1 MEFERQ
7 SSRGGQVM
15 AKQNRYDYIVVGAG
29 SAGCVVA
36 DRLSEDADHRVLLLE
51 AGGRD
56 SDPLI
61 HIPIGIGRMH
71 PRRLHDWGYNGE
83 PESGLNGR
91 VLQETRG
98 KVLGGSSSINVMA
111 YVRGNRADYDR
122 WSRNGC
128 PGWSYAEV
136 LPYFRRSESWE
147 GGADAYRGGDGP
159 LKVTSSRSPDPIW
172 ASMIEAGE
180 SAGHARTA
188 DYNGARQ
195 EGFGRSQS
203 TIENGRRCSTAVAFL
218 HPAKR
223 RANLT
228 VQTNALTCGI
238 IMDGR
243 RAVGVAYRRN
253 GQVIEA
259 RADREIVLSA
269 GAFNSPQLLML
280 SGIGPGDHLR
290 KVGIEPLVDLPGVG
304 GNLQDHLSAPLDYE
318 RLDHGPFRDDMRV
331 DRMAAN
337 LLRAYL
343 FGTGPASWLPNGLH
357 GFMRTR
363 SELAEPDVQFLF
375 RGAAT
380 ETHLWFPGIRA
391 PFRDGLGIRPVLLHP
406 ESRGSVRLRSADPNA
421 SPQIHQNFLAASN
434 DLAGLR
440 NGVRAAR
447 EVFRQKPLD
456 RYRGEEISPGPEATT
471 DQQID
476 TWIRGVAATV
486 CHPCGTCAMG
496 SGEDSVVDAELRV
509 RGTEA
514 LRVVDSA
521 AMPDLVSG
529 NINACV
535 IMMAEK
541 ASDLI
546 RGQTPLASATADGS
560 AGPRS

>member
-1 MEFERQ
+1 
-7 SSRGGQVM
+7 M
-15 AKQNRYDYIVVGAG
+15 AEQNGFDYIVVGAG
-29 SAGCVVA
+29 SAGCVIA
-36 DRLSEDADHRVLLLE
+36 DRLSEDADCRVLLLQ

-56 SDPLI
+56 TDPLI

-83 PESGLNGR
+83 PESALNGR
-91 VLQETRG
+91 ILKETRG

-122 WSRNGC
+122 WSGNGC

-172 ASMIEAGE
+172 SSMIEAGE
-180 SAGHARTA
+180 SAGHARLD

-203 TIENGRRCSTAVAFL
+203 TIGNGRRCSTAVAFL

-228 VQTNALTCGI
+228 VQTNVLTSRI
-238 IMDGR
+238 IVEGK
-243 RAVGVAYRRN
+243 RAVGVEYLRN

-259 RADREIVLSA
+259 RAEREIVLSA

-280 SGIGPGDHLR
+280 SGIGPADHLR
-290 KVGIEPLVDLPGVG
+290 KVGIEPLVDLPGIG
-304 GNLQDHLSAPLDYE
+304 GNLQDHLSAPLDYQ
-318 RLDHGPFRDDMRV
+318 RLDHGPFRDDMRI
-331 DRMAAN
+331 DRMALN
-337 LLRAYL
+337 LVRAHL

-357 GFMRTR
+357 GFMKTR
-363 SELAEPDVQFLF
+363 PELAEPDIQFLF
-375 RGAAT
+375 RGAAS

-391 PFRDGLGIRPVLLHP
+391 PFRDGFGIRPVLLHP
-406 ESRGSVRLRSADPNA
+406 ESRGNVRLRSADPSS
-421 SPQIHQNFLAASN
+421 SPRIQQNFLATGN
-434 DLAGLR
+434 DLAALR

-447 EVFRQKPLD
+447 EVFRQKRLD
-456 RYRGEEISPGPEATT
+456 RYRGEEISPGPGAST
-471 DQQID
+471 DEQID
-476 TWIRGVAATV
+476 AWIRATAATV

-496 SGEDSVVDAELRV
+496 SGEHAVLDAELRV
-509 RGTEA
+509 RGMES
-514 LRVVDSA
+514 LRVVDAA

-546 RGQTPLASATADGS
+546 RGRSPLAPAPVDASPAPG
-560 AGPRS
+560 R

>member
-1 MEFERQ
+1 M
-7 SSRGGQVM
+7 
-15 AKQNRYDYIVVGAG
+15 VGAG

-36 DRLSEDADHRVLLLE
+36 DRLSEDADHRVLLIE

-56 SDPLI
+56 ADPLI
-61 HIPIGIGRMH
+61 HIPIGIGPMHMRRM
-71 PRRLHDWGYNGE
+71 HDWGYNGE

-91 VLQETRG
+91 ILKETRG

-122 WSRNGC
+122 WSWNGC

-147 GGADAYRGGDGP
+147 GGPDAYRGGDGP
-159 LKVTSSRSPDPIW
+159 LTVTSSRSPDPIW
-172 ASMIEAGE
+172 TSMIEAGE
-180 SAGHARTA
+180 SAGHAHTD

-203 TIENGRRCSTAVAFL
+203 TIGNGRRCSTAVAFL

-223 RANLT
+223 RPNLT
-228 VQTNALTCGI
+228 VQTNALTCRI
-238 IMDGR
+238 IMEGH
-243 RAVGVAYRRN
+243 RAIGVEYRRN
-253 GQVIEA
+253 GQMIEA
-259 RADREIVLSA
+259 RAEREVVLSA
-269 GAFNSPQLLML
+269 GAFNSPQILML

-290 KVGIEPLVDLPGVG
+290 NAGIDPSVDLPGVG

-318 RLDHGPFRDDMRV
+318 RLDNGPFRDDMRF
-331 DRMAAN
+331 DRMAVN
-337 LLRAYL
+337 LPRAYL

-357 GFMRTR
+357 GFMKTR
-363 SELAEPDVQFLF
+363 PELAEPDIQFLF
-375 RGAAT
+375 RGAAS
-380 ETHLWFPGIRA
+380 ETHVWFPGLRA
-391 PFRDGLGIRPVLLHP
+391 PFRDGFGIRPVLLHP
-406 ESRGSVRLRSADPNA
+406 ESRGTVRLRSVDPDA
-421 SPQIHQNFLAASN
+421 PPRIRQNFLASVG
-434 DLAGLR
+434 DLPALR
-440 NGVRAAR
+440 NSVRAAR
-447 EVFRQKPLD
+447 DVFRQKPLD
-456 RYRGEEISPGPEATT
+456 RFRGAEISPGPEVTS

-476 TWIRGVAATV
+476 AWIRTTAATV

-496 SGEDSVVDAELRV
+496 SGEDAVVDEALRV
-509 RGTEA
+509 RGTEG
-514 LRVVDSA
+514 LRVVDAA

-546 RGQTPLASATADGS
+546 RGRSPLAPATVDAS
-560 AGPRS
+560 PNPQP